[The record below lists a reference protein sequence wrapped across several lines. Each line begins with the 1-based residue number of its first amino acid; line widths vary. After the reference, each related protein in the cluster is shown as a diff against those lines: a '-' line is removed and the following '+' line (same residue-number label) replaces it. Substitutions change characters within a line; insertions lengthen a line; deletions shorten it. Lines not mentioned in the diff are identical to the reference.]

1 MTGGGK
7 RGKPKSR
14 FPTLPTALGNPQ
26 EQRIPTFHTATT
38 AGDRLKAPPNPQ
50 HPKVGQIK
58 PPKWAKRSCQTHPK
72 PENLPWLHEQV
83 WQSLYRSLRVATVF
97 AVCDID
103 KYPNAVCELY
113 TEIRRL
119 MESFRGRPT
128 KVEISGVLAETARLR
143 ENRLSW
149 LRIAQRLCR
158 DRSPNHICDRKCAD
172 RIRVATQS
180 LAKAK

>member
-58 PPKWAKRSCQTHPK
+58 PPKWAKRSCQTQTVILGSGRAAQ
-72 PENLPWLHEQV
+72 NLPCGV
-83 WQSLYRSLRVATVF
+83 DCQSRSGPAAL
-97 AVCDID
+97 
-103 KYPNAVCELY
+103 
-113 TEIRRL
+113 
-119 MESFRGRPT
+119 ESEHVGANRGVRA
-128 KVEISGVLAETARLR
+128 LARA
-143 ENRLSW
+143 
-149 LRIAQRLCR
+149 
-158 DRSPNHICDRKCAD
+158 
-172 RIRVATQS
+172 
-180 LAKAK
+180 

>member
-1 MTGGGK
+1 MAKANKSSDVGVDELEESYKRKIDLALQRQGI
-7 RGKPKSR
+7 RGKAREKLVR
-14 FPTLPTALGNPQ
+14 WREEGVR
-26 EQRIPTFHTATT
+26 EMR
-38 AGDRLKAPPNPQ
+38 
-50 HPKVGQIK
+50 
-58 PPKWAKRSCQTHPK
+58 PK
-72 PENLPWLHEQV
+72 PENLPWLQEQV
-83 WQSLYRSLRVATVF
+83 WKSLYRSLRVATVF

-103 KYPNAVCELY
+103 KYPNAVSELY

-143 ENRLSW
+143 ENELSW
-149 LRIAQRLCR
+149 LQIAQRLCR